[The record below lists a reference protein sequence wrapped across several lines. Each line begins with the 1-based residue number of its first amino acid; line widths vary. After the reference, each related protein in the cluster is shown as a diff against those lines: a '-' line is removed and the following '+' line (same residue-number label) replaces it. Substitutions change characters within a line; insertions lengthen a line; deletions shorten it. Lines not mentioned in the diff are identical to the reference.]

1 MVPVVAKAIEI
12 MMEPKALRQRA
23 ELIEN
28 TDLSA
33 EALLQ
38 GMSTKDFSNKIS
50 TLFRYIRHR
59 ILVTTHILADNA
71 IRSYDVNGDGV
82 FDQEEFIT
90 CLQALE
96 LHLSRVEMLALFDAA
111 DSKHSVR

>member
-1 MVPVVAKAIEI
+1 VVPVITKAIEI

-38 GMSTKDFSNKIS
+38 GMSTAAFSKKIM
-50 TLFRYIRHR
+50 TLF
-59 ILVTTHILADNA
+59 
-71 IRSYDVNGDGV
+71 RSYDVNSDGLL
-82 FDQEEFIT
+82 DQDEFIS

-96 LHLSRVEMLALFDAA
+96 LQLSKVEMLALFDAA
-111 DSKHSVR
+111 DVKHTVSERARGS